1 MKTYTE
7 ESVML
12 ANANAAIYFDADGD
26 AEIEMASGCCYYLDI
41 DTLHELYHRSLLL
54 VEKTK

>member
-26 AEIEMASGCCYYLDI
+26 AEIEMNTECYYLDI